1 MDAYQFNQ
9 KRDDATRA
17 SPIGIEVDS
26 AVESLH
32 KKTIKPIITPLL
44 SVYTV
49 ILIIFD
55 FSVSWRWASVV
66 GIAAATALFNISRD
80 SKPIHF
86 RFFGKTLNL
95 GMDASDA
102 VRWGVNITLT
112 DIPLTFLLGLSGVAL
127 AGFWSLVVIS
137 IIAEIHNPKYRY
149 PVFAYAL
156 IASTVAIYLRMPEM
170 SGANLFFWNANLL
183 ALSAFFLMMEIYWK
197 KAIIEKMESDKKL
210 TETVRWAD
218 ELYRN
223 AIVAQHARVI
233 SHEVANLAMGINLIS
248 QNQKEWNELASIR
261 SSVGY
266 LQRVTR
272 LVLDDLQEDP
282 LQHICSLDKLLDDV
296 SLVLGKPI
304 IRKGIQWKV
313 TCDSSL
319 SGCVFSE
326 RAGSTFL
333 ILQNLVKN
341 ASESIQRRHVNLWD
355 GVIQIL
361 VTRQDDG
368 FLMMVEDNGHG
379 LTADM
384 IQRIKKGNAMSD
396 RENGHGLGLRFV
408 FNECNKNGFVLH
420 AGNCEGGGAR
430 IGISVKIT
438 ASPKV

>member
-1 MDAYQFNQ
+1 
-9 KRDDATRA
+9 
-17 SPIGIEVDS
+17 
-26 AVESLH
+26 
-32 KKTIKPIITPLL
+32 
-44 SVYTV
+44 
-49 ILIIFD
+49 
-55 FSVSWRWASVV
+55 
-66 GIAAATALFNISRD
+66 
-80 SKPIHF
+80 
-86 RFFGKTLNL
+86 
-95 GMDASDA
+95 
-102 VRWGVNITLT
+102 
-112 DIPLTFLLGLSGVAL
+112 
-127 AGFWSLVVIS
+127 
-137 IIAEIHNPKYRY
+137 
-149 PVFAYAL
+149 
-156 IASTVAIYLRMPEM
+156 
-170 SGANLFFWNANLL
+170 
-183 ALSAFFLMMEIYWK
+183 MMEIYWK
-197 KAIIEKMESDKKL
+197 KAIIAKMESDKKL

-248 QNQKEWNELASIR
+248 QNQKEWDELASIR

-282 LQHICSLDKLLDDV
+282 LQHICSIDKLLDDV

-313 TCDSSL
+313 RCDSDL
-319 SGCVFSE
+319 SGGVFSE

-341 ASESIQRRHVNLWD
+341 ASESIQRRHVNLGD

-379 LTADM
+379 LTAEM
-384 IQRIKKGNAMSD
+384 IQRIKKGTAMSD

-438 ASPKV
+438 VSPKV